1 MRPTPWW
8 PNCSRR
14 VWRRRRYLLRL
25 VGQSMVGAGIEDG
38 DLLVAEEVG
47 ALPDQA
53 VVVAF
58 LRGGEE
64 VTTKRTYRE

>member
-1 MRPTPWW
+1 
-8 PNCSRR
+8 
-14 VWRRRRYLLRL
+14 
-25 VGQSMVGAGIEDG
+25 MVGAGIEDG